1 MESNVIF
8 QTSGKGWWS
17 KSKKSVKITDMKIG
31 YISDYF
37 EPGSTPD
44 YGELRVY
51 FDTSTWDTSDDGLIY
66 TDEKFMKQLREFL
79 KSYNILGTVSYTEQ
93 GMQGDDYVS
102 CGVDEKFLQSW
113 GEKFGVN
120 WDEFLEIQT
129 NEFNKTLSR
138 LTRNH

>member
-17 KSKKSVKITDMKIG
+17 NSKKSVKITNMKIG
-31 YISDYF
+31 YISDDF
-37 EPGSTPD
+37 ERGGTPD

-51 FDTSTWDTSDDGLIY
+51 FDASTWDTSEDGLIY
-66 TDEKFMKQLREFL
+66 TDEKFMTELRAFL
-79 KSYNILGTVSYTEQ
+79 KSHNLAGTVSYTEQ

-102 CGVDEKFLQSW
+102 CSVDEKFLQSW
-113 GEKFGVN
+113 GKKFNMN

-129 NEFNKTLSR
+129 TEFNKRLSR
-138 LTRNH
+138 LTRNR